1 MPNGGL
7 HNARQG
13 VGGYEAAGVVVGEKE
28 EEAARAGAE
37 VEWRGKEMM

>member
-7 HNARQG
+7 HDTRQG

-28 EEAARAGAE
+28 EEAARAGAG
-37 VEWRGKEMM
+37 VEWWGEEMM

>member
-13 VGGYEAAGVVVGEKE
+13 VGGYEAAGVVVGEE
-28 EEAARAGAE
+28 EEAARAGAGA
-37 VEWRGKEMM
+37 EWRGEEMM